1 MDLLPWPPRRELGP
15 LAGFSQQ
22 QLEFWLETAPLD
34 EQGKKR
40 ITDAMEQRTAGYKKV
55 HGQANNYVSRT
66 VKKVKRRRGADP
78 PHPSNRAVAK
88 TGALGFLGSGFTT
101 TGIIAGLEF
110 YHLTKESGIL
120 WDAVWLLSLLGRI
133 EITFGH
139 MVLVVIVGAVGML
152 VMSAWKLVK

>member
-1 MDLLPWPPRRELGP
+1 
-15 LAGFSQQ
+15 
-22 QLEFWLETAPLD
+22 
-34 EQGKKR
+34 
-40 ITDAMEQRTAGYKKV
+40 
-55 HGQANNYVSRT
+55 
-66 VKKVKRRRGADP
+66 
-78 PHPSNRAVAK
+78 
-88 TGALGFLGSGFTT
+88 
-101 TGIIAGLEF
+101 LEF